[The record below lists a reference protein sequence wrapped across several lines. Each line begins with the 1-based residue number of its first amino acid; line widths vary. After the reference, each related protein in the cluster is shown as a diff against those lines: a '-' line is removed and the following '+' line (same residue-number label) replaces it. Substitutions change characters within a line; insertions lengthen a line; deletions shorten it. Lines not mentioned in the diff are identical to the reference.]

1 MALTAR
7 PINGMMDVGS
17 PLKTAL
23 GTHDTTW
30 VSNTKPGVGSGLD
43 GIADLEEVATVNP
56 STFTGTQY
64 NGRMDGDVT
73 KKDRLS
79 FIIYWAPN
87 ATTSY
92 NGPARPSNFEY
103 ASDINNA
110 FTALWDHT
118 FSPTLLNE
126 ARASA
131 VGYRYNLIAQNPQGT
146 FGLPTDTFTGV
157 GIQRALAV
165 WREHPWRIRPMDLHL
180 PGHCYQEP
188 EPAQPQSRVSTES
201 CRVSGRAGLERA
213 SVLHLPELLGL
224 PQ

>member
-1 MALTAR
+1 MSATA
-7 PINGMMDVGS
+7 S
-17 PLKTAL
+17 TAY
-23 GTHDTTW
+23 
-30 VSNTKPGVGSGLD
+30 
-43 GIADLEEVATVNP
+43 ADLEEVATVNP
-56 STFTGTQY
+56 STFMGTQY
-64 NGRMDGDVT
+64 NGRMDADVT

-87 ATTSY
+87 TTTSY

-110 FTALWDHT
+110 FTALWNHA

-157 GIQRALAV
+157 GTQRRARRSLA
-165 WREHPWRIRPMDLHL
+165 
-180 PGHCYQEP
+180 
-188 EPAQPQSRVSTES
+188 
-201 CRVSGRAGLERA
+201 RA
-213 SVLHLPELLGL
+213 SQAFSTNGPT
-224 PQ
+224 PTRTSSPRT